1 MYGKMNKMNTM
12 KKGGKKKKDKKN
24 MIDFTGPAGRA
35 TSKSKFIKNPI
46 TGRTRVITKQ
56 TFDPSDPK
64 GKEDFSKDVRV
75 YNRKGEIIKT
85 KPTKVKK
92 RRIPKNRRYREGGSN
107 NASYSYQDFLDL

>member
-24 MIDFTGPAGRA
+24 MIDFTGPEGRA
-35 TSKSKFIKNPI
+35 TAKTKFITNPF
-46 TGRTRVITKQ
+46 TGRMRATTKS
-56 TFDPSDPK
+56 TFDPSDPRK
-64 GKEDFSKDVRV
+64 KERFEKNVRV
-75 YNRKGEIIKT
+75 YNKKGELIKE

-92 RRIPKNRRYREGGSN
+92 RRIPKNRRYREGGAN

>member
-35 TSKSKFIKNPI
+35 TAKTKFIKNPI
-46 TGRTRVITKQ
+46 TGRMRVTTKE

-64 GKEDFSKDVRV
+64 GKETFKKNVSV
-75 YNRKGEIIKT
+75 YNKKGELIKE
-85 KPTKVKK
+85 KPTKNKK
-92 RRIPKNRRYREGGSN
+92 RRIPKNRRYREGGAN